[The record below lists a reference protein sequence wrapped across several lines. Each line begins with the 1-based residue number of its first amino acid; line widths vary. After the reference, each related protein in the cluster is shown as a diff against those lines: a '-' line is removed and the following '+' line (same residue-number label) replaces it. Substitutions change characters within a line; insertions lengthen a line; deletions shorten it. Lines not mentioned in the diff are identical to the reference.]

1 MTNTP
6 AFQSSLQK
14 NADVVDDTGIVD
26 PLAAGKISSPQSFAS
41 LFDSGSVLGLAERDA
56 LTSSASAVGRDDTA
70 GVTTAETAG
79 DQSAMDLGDS
89 GAETVALSG
98 PAVDQDA
105 AGGDNDKFLLSSS
118 SASSLMN
125 ASDST
130 FNNNTE
136 TNPLSFS
143 NSGLASNETET
154 TTFVGPIDQNVGS
167 SQSHSADLS
176 ALSSKTVASSSSQVD
191 PTGQNATVGDKAVPL
206 FTSSQLTP
214 AVTVNATNPADVTF
228 TVGGLQAGDHGT
240 VTFTD
245 AKGVQD
251 VVNVGSNGNYTTN
264 LSNLATGTIDYTL
277 SVTDPAGHVT
287 TVDPTTSLGT
297 VAGFALDANGWP
309 IITPQSNSHIIYV
322 SSSTGNDNNN
332 GLTPQTAVATIA
344 KGETL
349 LRNGYP
355 DQLLL
360 KAGDTFV
367 NQSFGDLTVSGQS
380 ATAPMV
386 IGTYGTGAAPI
397 VETTPSSN
405 WGVGIGS
412 LPGQGGNF
420 LVVEG
425 IDFYDYTRDP
435 SNPAYAG
442 PNTTDTGTNFLN
454 PNTTVT
460 LIGDKFSFY
469 ATDIVFNS
477 GSSAATSSTVTL
489 YRNVVT
495 DAWSATSHSQGL
507 YVSGVGNLV
516 VEQNVF
522 DHNGWN
528 ASIPGA
534 EETIF
539 NRNVYLQS
547 NNGPV
552 TFTGNI
558 SANSSSEGVQVRS
571 GGTITGNLFL
581 ANSAG
586 FSIGENPGT
595 SSTPLSTLTST
606 VATGNVVLNSTDIH
620 SSSGLQARS
629 DGIVVNNASGPGV
642 QVTNNIVADPTGS
655 LVNQS
660 GISLNNNV
668 TGINATNNI
677 IYDVANPVVD
687 SGTGNTTSPNAINQT
702 GYVNPNVS
710 IGSYNASLG
719 GSASLAA
726 FMAAADNQ
734 SMTNWNPAY
743 TAAAADSYIQ
753 AGFST
758 SGTSTDPPTGP
769 TTPPASPTISSIVES
784 PSSGDLN
791 AGKTV
796 TLTLKLSEVV
806 TVAGGTPTITLNDGG
821 TATYTSGS
829 GTSALT
835 FSYTVAAGQNTSD
848 LTIATVNLNAATVK
862 DSTGNAANLSL
873 TGVTQSGP
881 QIDTT
886 TPTISS
892 LVESP
897 SSGTVNA
904 GSTVTL
910 TMKLTEAV
918 TVAGGTPTL
927 TLNDGGTAT
936 YTGGSGTNALAFSY
950 TAAAGQNTSSLAATT
965 VNLNSATVADS
976 AGNTASLLLTGLTQS
991 GPQINTTAPTG
1002 SGSSASTPA
1011 TPTVTSFSP
1020 DNGTA
1025 SDGYTNA
1032 NSLTLTGTASAN
1044 TKVEV
1049 FDGSAELGATTVN
1062 GTGAWSYTTPT
1073 LSDGTQ
1079 SFTAKDVGSAGNASA
1094 ASAALTVT
1102 VVSAATLTQ
1111 AGNTFDVST
1120 PASDPVLKYDGADV
1134 TAGEFGTWVPIAA
1147 VKTASGYDVAWTETN
1162 ADVYTV
1168 WTTDINGNYTGN
1180 LIGAVAGNSTTW
1192 ASLAPIF
1199 GAASS
1204 LSRTVI
1210 QTDSSTSLIE
1220 IGNQFYLDSSGGS
1233 DPALKYE
1240 NANFTAGQFG
1250 GWTPIGAVQTAS
1262 GYDVAWK
1269 NTTSGQYTV
1278 WTTDSNG
1285 NYSGNLIGAV
1295 SGTSTAL
1302 EALEP
1307 IFDQNLNGDG
1317 KLTST
1322 VTQTDGS
1329 TKLTKVADQVSSA
1342 YYLNSTNGLGPAL
1355 KYQSADVTGGE
1366 FGAWTPIGAVQTAS
1380 GYDVA
1385 WKNTANGQYT
1395 VWTTD
1400 SNGDYTGNLIGTV
1413 SGTSTTLESLEPVF
1427 GQDINGDGA
1436 IGLYAAPNATL
1447 QINNSLAGSSGSTT
1461 IGAGATLNL
1470 AAADSAS
1477 VTFQGTT
1484 GTLRLDQPSTFT
1496 GEIFGFRGNGSLSGS
1511 DQIDLINIKYNSVH
1525 DSYANGVLT
1534 VTDGSGDTD
1543 KLSFNGSYTLANFK
1557 FASDGT
1563 GGTIVY
1569 DPPVP
1574 PSSSQSA
1581 SAATSDN
1588 TSLSTTIGTGATFE
1602 LATGDHDAITFA
1614 GSRGTLILDGSRS
1627 GTGALNI
1634 TDTVSGFGAKDI
1646 IDLPG
1651 IAFDAQTTLD
1661 YLPNGNQTGG
1671 RLTVVDGIHNVSIA
1685 LLGSYMAS
1693 SFAMTSDNHGGAMLV
1708 AETAHPDDQSLLS
1721 NPHHA

>member
-1 MTNTP
+1 MPTTQFEP
-6 AFQSSLQK
+6 SEGILTEIRTSKSLQK

-581 ANSAG
+581 ADSAG

-687 SGTGNTTSPNAINQT
+687 SGTSNTTSPNAINQT

-753 AGFST
+753 AGFATPVTKVTASPT
-758 SGTSTDPPTGP
+758 SGVELPGNTITLTMDFGQAVTVSGTPTLSLNDGGTATYSGGSGSNALTFSYTVGASDNPVSALAITAVNLPNGATINDEGGNPSNFSNALVTFSGLQIDPPTGP
-769 TTPPASPTISSIVES
+769 TLTSIAES
-784 PSSGDLN
+784 PSSGDLD

-796 TLTLKLSEVV
+796 TLTLNLSEAV
-806 TVAGGTPTITLNDGG
+806 TVAGGTPTLTLNDGG
-821 TATYTSGS
+821 TASYTSGS
-829 GTSALT
+829 GSNALT
-835 FSYTVAAGQNTSD
+835 FSYTVGAGQNTAA
-848 LTIATVNLNAATVK
+848 LAATAVNLNSATIT
-862 DSTGNAANLSL
+862 DGAGNAANLSL
-873 TGVTQSGP
+873 SGLTQTGP

-886 TPTISS
+886 TPTITS

-897 SSGTVNA
+897 SSGDLDA
-904 GSTVTL
+904 GKTVTL
-910 TMKLTEAV
+910 TLNLSEAV

-936 YTGGSGTNALAFSY
+936 YTSGSGSNALTFSY
-950 TAAAGQNTSSLAATT
+950 TVGAGQNTAAWRPPRSISTPPP
-965 VNLNSATVADS
+965 S
-976 AGNTASLLLTGLTQS
+976 
-991 GPQINTTAPTG
+991 PTAPAMPPTCR
-1002 SGSSASTPA
+1002 SPA
-1011 TPTVTSFSP
+1011 
-1020 DNGTA
+1020 
-1025 SDGYTNA
+1025 
-1032 NSLTLTGTASAN
+1032 
-1044 TKVEV
+1044 
-1049 FDGSAELGATTVN
+1049 
-1062 GTGAWSYTTPT
+1062 
-1073 LSDGTQ
+1073 
-1079 SFTAKDVGSAGNASA
+1079 
-1094 ASAALTVT
+1094 
-1102 VVSAATLTQ
+1102 
-1111 AGNTFDVST
+1111 
-1120 PASDPVLKYDGADV
+1120 
-1134 TAGEFGTWVPIAA
+1134 
-1147 VKTASGYDVAWTETN
+1147 
-1162 ADVYTV
+1162 
-1168 WTTDINGNYTGN
+1168 
-1180 LIGAVAGNSTTW
+1180 
-1192 ASLAPIF
+1192 
-1199 GAASS
+1199 
-1204 LSRTVI
+1204 
-1210 QTDSSTSLIE
+1210 
-1220 IGNQFYLDSSGGS
+1220 
-1233 DPALKYE
+1233 
-1240 NANFTAGQFG
+1240 
-1250 GWTPIGAVQTAS
+1250 
-1262 GYDVAWK
+1262 
-1269 NTTSGQYTV
+1269 
-1278 WTTDSNG
+1278 
-1285 NYSGNLIGAV
+1285 
-1295 SGTSTAL
+1295 
-1302 EALEP
+1302 
-1307 IFDQNLNGDG
+1307 
-1317 KLTST
+1317 
-1322 VTQTDGS
+1322 
-1329 TKLTKVADQVSSA
+1329 
-1342 YYLNSTNGLGPAL
+1342 
-1355 KYQSADVTGGE
+1355 
-1366 FGAWTPIGAVQTAS
+1366 
-1380 GYDVA
+1380 
-1385 WKNTANGQYT
+1385 
-1395 VWTTD
+1395 
-1400 SNGDYTGNLIGTV
+1400 
-1413 SGTSTTLESLEPVF
+1413 
-1427 GQDINGDGA
+1427 
-1436 IGLYAAPNATL
+1436 
-1447 QINNSLAGSSGSTT
+1447 
-1461 IGAGATLNL
+1461 
-1470 AAADSAS
+1470 
-1477 VTFQGTT
+1477 
-1484 GTLRLDQPSTFT
+1484 
-1496 GEIFGFRGNGSLSGS
+1496 
-1511 DQIDLINIKYNSVH
+1511 
-1525 DSYANGVLT
+1525 
-1534 VTDGSGDTD
+1534 
-1543 KLSFNGSYTLANFK
+1543 
-1557 FASDGT
+1557 
-1563 GGTIVY
+1563 
-1569 DPPVP
+1569 
-1574 PSSSQSA
+1574 
-1581 SAATSDN
+1581 
-1588 TSLSTTIGTGATFE
+1588 
-1602 LATGDHDAITFA
+1602 
-1614 GSRGTLILDGSRS
+1614 
-1627 GTGALNI
+1627 
-1634 TDTVSGFGAKDI
+1634 
-1646 IDLPG
+1646 
-1651 IAFDAQTTLD
+1651 
-1661 YLPNGNQTGG
+1661 
-1671 RLTVVDGIHNVSIA
+1671 
-1685 LLGSYMAS
+1685 
-1693 SFAMTSDNHGGAMLV
+1693 
-1708 AETAHPDDQSLLS
+1708 
-1721 NPHHA
+1721 